1 MAQCEDSAVTVA
13 NFAAS
18 IPQFS
23 KTELRRGR
31 FSTREIGQH
40 SSRFEVSYI
49 LSGKSVW
56 QKVILDRDD
65 LGGGLTRL
73 LPLKESGFSALAFVY
88 MFGAAGRIG
97 CVIIVSPSLQST
109 EKAIWTVGEPNYDR
123 DRWLV
128 RHRVRHR

>member
-1 MAQCEDSAVTVA
+1 MAQCEDSSVTVA

-18 IPQFS
+18 IPQFA

-31 FSTREIGQH
+31 FSIKEIGQH
-40 SSRFEVSYI
+40 SGSFEVSYI

-56 QKVILDRDD
+56 QKIILDRDD

-88 MFGAAGRIG
+88 MFGAAGNIG
-97 CVIIVSPSLQST
+97 CVIIVSPFVEST
-109 EKAIWTVGEPNYDR
+109 EKAIWKTGEPNYDR
-123 DRWLV
+123 DRWLIKHRM
-128 RHRVRHR
+128 RHR